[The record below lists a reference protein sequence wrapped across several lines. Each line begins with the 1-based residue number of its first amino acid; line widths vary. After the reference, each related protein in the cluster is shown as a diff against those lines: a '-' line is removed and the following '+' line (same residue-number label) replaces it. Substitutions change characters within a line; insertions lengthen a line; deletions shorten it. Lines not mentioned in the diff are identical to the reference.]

1 MEKMSAGLKDR
12 FTKHN
17 ATKFVVESLGD
28 LINDRY
34 FIPWLSQRLNYQSC
48 RLQQIIKI
56 YIQSENHI
64 SRHSLLQ
71 PLAKTR
77 KFNYYSTDGRS
88 GRDQARIS
96 ERKYLGQYI
105 EKDRNKKNLHVCPAY
120 GLYTTCL
127 KVT

>member
-1 MEKMSAGLKDR
+1 MEKMSADLKGR

-34 FIPWLSQRLNYQSC
+34 FIPWLSQGLNCQSC

-64 SRHSLLQ
+64 SRHSLYVNTHQKICSLWLK
-71 PLAKTR
+71 PENLITIAPMAGLVEIKP
-77 KFNYYSTDGRS
+77 
-88 GRDQARIS
+88 
-96 ERKYLGQYI
+96 EYLNVNI
-105 EKDRNKKNLHVCPAY
+105 
-120 GLYTTCL
+120 
-127 KVT
+127 